1 MPPATAAALVLDLPA
16 LGGTRAAWVRTKG
29 APSRAALGDLF
40 DQHTT
45 VTCAPAPD
53 GHERAARIDL
63 LLGHSTGA
71 DRAGVPVAQAREMAA
86 LLHPPDGRAV
96 RTYATQDGHTVEVF
110 QSELLA
116 DAFGGATR
124 PPATA
129 GTPLGDDPAGA
140 YIQVADRGSPT
151 TNRVVLAVGNHP

>member
-45 VTCAPAPD
+45 VTFAPAPD

-63 LLGHSTGA
+63 LLGQSTGT
-71 DRAGVPVAQAREMAA
+71 DRAGVPVAQAREVATSGAITLIIVATVMTFVIV
-86 LLHPPDGRAV
+86 LIGRVYSTIARV
-96 RTYATQDGHTVEVF
+96 CRSRSRRA
-110 QSELLA
+110 S
-116 DAFGGATR
+116 
-124 PPATA
+124 
-129 GTPLGDDPAGA
+129 
-140 YIQVADRGSPT
+140 SPT
-151 TNRVVLAVGNHP
+151 